1 MATFVISTVRC
12 TLSPLSLTQCSVN
25 DIFRAETIRTLNRRT
40 VKVMTIIFPASI
52 NEIIKNKTYRID
64 SVGMSVSKVL
74 LFEDMVLKI
83 QPENEETQNEHL
95 MMEWLD
101 GKLPVPK
108 VICHEIQD
116 GMDYLLMTRICGKM
130 SCADEYLQDADR
142 LAQILASGLTKLWS
156 IDISDCPC
164 NMNLDRKLKM
174 AEYNVKNHLVDM
186 DNVDPQT
193 FGENGFKNP
202 EHLLDYLCT
211 HRPPEDLVLSHGDFC
226 LPNIILENGRISG
239 FIDLGKMGIADRW
252 QDIALC
258 YRSFRGNCT
267 GKYHKTSRQFPYHP
281 DLLFEKSGITPDWD
295 KINYYLLLDELF

>member
-116 GMDYLLMTRICGKM
+116 GMDLFADDTYLRQNVLRRRIFARFRQSG
-130 SCADEYLQDADR
+130 ADTGIRFNEIMEHRYFRLPLQYE
-142 LAQILASGLTKLWS
+142 SG
-156 IDISDCPC
+156 
-164 NMNLDRKLKM
+164 
-174 AEYNVKNHLVDM
+174 
-186 DNVDPQT
+186 
-193 FGENGFKNP
+193 P
-202 EHLLDYLCT
+202 E
-211 HRPPEDLVLSHGDFC
+211 
-226 LPNIILENGRISG
+226 IKNGRIQCKKSSG
-239 FIDLGKMGIADRW
+239 RYG
-252 QDIALC
+252 
-258 YRSFRGNCT
+258 
-267 GKYHKTSRQFPYHP
+267 
-281 DLLFEKSGITPDWD
+281 
-295 KINYYLLLDELF
+295 